1 MVIVFV
7 VGVGVLDYLSPSQK
21 ISGIENYNK
30 PAIVEENSGHMD
42 FCFMVFPDTT
52 DDMITCMSTH

>member
-7 VGVGVLDYLSPSQK
+7 VGVGVLDYLSPSIK

-30 PAIVEENSGHMD
+30 SAIVEENSGDMD
-42 FCFMVFPDTT
+42 TCFMVFPDTT